1 MGLRTAL
8 IAGLLLFALPAAAQN
23 PPAAAVPPAP
33 AVPAPNAPAAQTQA
47 APAVAAPAA
56 PPAQVAPRPPALALA
71 ATFGSG
77 ATIPSG
83 LKWRIFAEQAQP
95 DGSRPLIAQSS
106 QATPILTVPPGVY
119 LVHVAYGLAGA
130 TREVSVG
137 AEGATSERIPLNAG
151 VLRVTG
157 VLGDA
162 TIPPNR
168 LAVDVY
174 VPQPGNFE
182 AKLVVKGAK
191 SGAAIG
197 LPEGVYHVVSTY
209 LETSARSANQPNGGT
224 LTNAVVSADLRVRT
238 GQLTDAR
245 LRQHAAVLT
254 LKLVHKAGGEAL
266 ANTIF
271 TVLTPGG
278 DIIRELIGAFP
289 SLVLAEGDYVVI
301 ARRNGKTY
309 QSKFSVQ
316 SGVDRDIEVL
326 AK

>member
-1 MGLRTAL
+1 M
-8 IAGLLLFALPAAAQN
+8 FC
-23 PPAAAVPPAP
+23 
-33 AVPAPNAPAAQTQA
+33 APAALARTPIA
-47 APAVAAPAA
+47 APPQATNAQRPAA
-56 PPAQVAPRPPALALA
+56 PNPPEPALALS

-77 ATIPSG
+77 ATIRAS
-83 LKWRIFAEQAQP
+83 LRWRVFAEQSQP
-95 DGSRPLIAQSS
+95 GGMRRLVAHSN
-106 QATPILTVPPGVY
+106 QATPILTIPPGVY

-137 AEGATSERIPLNAG
+137 AEGATSERIALKAG
-151 VLRVTG
+151 ALRVTG

-162 TIPPNR
+162 TIPGKR

-182 AKLVVKGAK
+182 AKLVVKGAQ
-191 SGAAIG
+191 GGQTIG

-209 LETSARSANQPNGGT
+209 LDKGNRAANQPSGNA

-238 GQLTDAR
+238 GKLTDVR
-245 LRQHAAVLT
+245 MRQHAALLT
-254 LKLVHKAGGEAL
+254 LKLVHKPGGEAL
-266 ANTIF
+266 ANTRF

-289 SLVLAEGDYVVI
+289 SLVLAEGDYIVV
-301 ARRNGKTY
+301 ARRNGKTF
-309 QSKFSVQ
+309 QSKFTVK
-316 SGVDRDIEVL
+316 SGLDRDIEVL